1 MGNVVLG
8 IAQLYVFLSV
18 CGLWGEKVDVFIG
31 LKVLVVFC
39 VFFCRR
45 RCDVFCKIGNPNHLE
60 LSVLTVFAVG
70 ETIVF
75 RYGW

>member
-8 IAQLYVFLSV
+8 ITQLYVFLSV

-39 VFFCRR
+39 VFFVGG
-45 RCDVFCKIGNPNHLE
+45 DVMFFCKIGNPNHLE